1 MVITSIIAEYNPFH
15 NGHLYQIK
23 KARELGATHI
33 VCIMSGNFTQR
44 GEPAII
50 PKHRR
55 VLAALECGADLVLEL
70 PTIWAMSSAENFAKG
85 SVWILSNLGCIDTL
99 VFGSENG
106 DISILKTIAKMIDSD
121 EFITQLKLNLIKG
134 MSFPKARYEAL
145 NTLCGNDISSCIINP
160 NDILAVEYIRA
171 LNRFSSTISPQCIIR
186 KGSGHDSQNPDGI
199 FASASYIRSL
209 IKNDP
214 LKVQSFMPNKAFQI
228 LYECIKTGE
237 ISDINLIERAIM
249 ASLRKMTAK
258 QIACIPDVSEGLENR
273 IISALKHSQT
283 INELY
288 DNIKSKRYTHSR
300 IRRICMSA
308 FLQINAAMSKNL
320 PPYIRILGTNN
331 IGRELLAIAGKK
343 HTLPIIGRYSEIIS
357 LDKFSQDVYNKECMA
372 SDLYGLATNKIL
384 PCGMEQTRKVINI

>member
-15 NGHLYQIK
+15 NGHFYQIK

-50 PKHRR
+50 PKHCR
-55 VLAALECGADLVLEL
+55 VLTALECGADLVLEL

-85 SVWILSNLGCIDTL
+85 AVWILTNLGCIDNL
-99 VFGSENG
+99 IFGSENG
-106 DISILKTIAKMIDSD
+106 DISTLKTIAKIIDSY

-145 NTLCGNDISSCIINP
+145 NILCGNDISSCIINP

-171 LNRFSSTISPQCIIR
+171 LNRFSSNISPQCIIR

-214 LKVQSFMPNKAFQI
+214 LKIQSFMPNKAFQI
-228 LYECIKTGE
+228 LSECIKNGE
-237 ISDINLIERAIM
+237 ISDINLIERAVM
-249 ASLRKMTAK
+249 ASLRKMPSK
-258 QIACIPDVSEGLENR
+258 QISQIPDVSEGLENR
-273 IISALKHSQT
+273 IISSLKNSQT

-308 FLQINAAMSKNL
+308 FLDINISLSKKL
-320 PPYIRILGTNN
+320 PPYIRILGTNKR
-331 IGRELLAIAGKK
+331 GREILSIAGKNHK
-343 HTLPIIGRYSEIIS
+343 LPIIGRYSEILS

-372 SDLYGLATNKIL
+372 SDLYGLTTNKIL